1 MSNSTITPTPSAD
14 EQPLRSETDAPLRVY
29 RLPQLGAIRPAGS
42 VRDVPPWEPASLEG
56 PARARPV
63 RDYYFA

>member
-1 MSNSTITPTPSAD
+1 MSHQKPTNPRSAED
-14 EQPLRSETDAPLRVY
+14 QPLRSEPETTLRVY

-42 VRDVPPWEPASLEG
+42 LRGAPPWESPMPEQPVRPA
-56 PARARPV
+56 